1 MSQHSQTLCLGA
13 VSNLGQLHG
22 CIGKKPFSPL
32 TNYKF
37 IANLNEKNEKGS
49 VSSALAGKVYVHC
62 LLPFSDQDCGVLCEF
77 KPLLA
82 CRAEKTDAVEPGV
95 YSV

>member
-1 MSQHSQTLCLGA
+1 M
-13 VSNLGQLHG
+13 GQLHG
-22 CIGKKPFSPL
+22 CIGKKTFSPL

-62 LLPFSDQDCGVLCEF
+62 LLPLSDQDCDVLYEF

-82 CRAEKTDAVEPGV
+82 RRAEKTDAVESGV